1 LGIYSDILANARTID
16 TSSPREGSDRAVVR
30 QLQAL
35 MDRQGDRDYPSGY
48 AERNEVQSIAAH
60 QGTVSGG
67 TFTLAFTL
75 WDGTEFET
83 GNIAFDANAATIEA
97 AIDTAADGVVE
108 GFTAGDIAVT
118 GGPLTTTPVVLTF
131 SGDSVAGQNH
141 DPVVV
146 DDALLTGGGS
156 AGAVSVTTE
165 GQGDRTA
172 WAILRQCGAISGTLP
187 NQGED
192 PTDLTAA
199 TNRATNPH
207 LPDAATLKALAHEA
221 AVEDRNAA
229 VEDAILDAL
238 GL

>member
-1 LGIYSDILANARTID
+1 MGIYSDILASAKTID
-16 TSSPREGSDRAVVR
+16 TSSPREGNDRAVVR
-30 QLQAL
+30 QLNAL
-35 MDRQGDRDYPSGY
+35 MDRQGDAEYPSGY
-48 AERNEVQSIAAH
+48 DAQNEVQEIA
-60 QGTVSGG
+60 TYDSVVSGG

-83 GNIAFDANAATIEA
+83 AAIAYDADAATIEA
-97 AIDTAADGVVE
+97 AIDTAADGVVD
-108 GFTAGDIAVT
+108 GFEAGDIAVT
-118 GGPLTTTPVVLTF
+118 GGDLNTAAVVLTF

-156 AGAVSVTTE
+156 AGEVTVTTE

-172 WAILRQCGAISGTLP
+172 WAILNVCGAISGTLP
-187 NQGED
+187 DQGED

-221 AVEDRNAA
+221 AVQDRNQA